1 MAKALEYASPA
12 EANAARFLIR
22 LALANGYAVSVNDGD
37 EFVIKRSTD
46 LHTILS
52 AMCSTG
58 EDFLLF
64 RKKDGTKVGWMQ
76 LVWGNSAPELVADY
90 SSNPDTDALWEDWH
104 LYADKGC

>member
-1 MAKALEYASPA
+1 MTQVLEYASPA
-12 EANAARFLIR
+12 EADAATFLIR
-22 LALANGYAVSVNDGD
+22 LALANGYAVSVNDGE

-58 EDFLLF
+58 VDFLLF

-90 SSNPDTDALWEDWH
+90 SANTDMQELWEDWH